1 MLSPDILI
9 TLVFV
14 TMSLPVHTQVSNW
27 VITQEMGN
35 TGIRKRRAGPQLPK
49 WHQEARI
56 LSATGHHNSFHSL
69 FFVKYLFLTLDKLK
83 PKLQSCPYSVCHITY
98 LNGLFRPKWF
108 YDSIHC
114 TLTAY
119 SLVWQTISSFKLN
132 NRYLWAT
139 HNFKWTHLM
148 LLCG

>member
-49 WHQEARI
+49 
-56 LSATGHHNSFHSL
+56 
-69 FFVKYLFLTLDKLK
+69 
-83 PKLQSCPYSVCHITY
+83 
-98 LNGLFRPKWF
+98 
-108 YDSIHC
+108 
-114 TLTAY
+114 
-119 SLVWQTISSFKLN
+119 
-132 NRYLWAT
+132 
-139 HNFKWTHLM
+139 
-148 LLCG
+148 